1 MMYYIDI
8 IKRLYPYELMS
19 MSRKESYEF
28 FRNRLLEHY
37 MPGHNGQSMSDAQAI
52 EAAGQV
58 LNEMSVLHKDRSEK
72 INPDFEIHIYAEWLK
87 ANRQQFWYS
96 DVNGLARTIANGVYE
111 WCRNHN
117 TCGLALSPLFISII
131 SELPMHYK

>member
-19 MSRKESYEF
+19 MSKKESYEF

-52 EAAGQV
+52 ESAGQV
-58 LNEMSVLHKDRSEK
+58 LNEMRLLHQDRYEK
-72 INPDFEIHIYAEWLK
+72 INPDFEKDDPFYTVSGIRASAPH
-87 ANRQQFWYS
+87 F
-96 DVNGLARTIANGVYE
+96 YE
-111 WCRNHN
+111 KNVSRM
-117 TCGLALSPLFISII
+117 
-131 SELPMHYK
+131 ELGDSGITLGSFDHR